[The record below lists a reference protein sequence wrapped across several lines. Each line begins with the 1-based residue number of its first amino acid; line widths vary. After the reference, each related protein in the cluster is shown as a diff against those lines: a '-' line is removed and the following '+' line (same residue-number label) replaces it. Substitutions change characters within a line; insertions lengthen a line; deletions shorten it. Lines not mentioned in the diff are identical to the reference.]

1 MPRISSETASAL
13 EEEGL
18 LMSSS
23 RNSNKFHWKRW
34 LRPIILT
41 LYFLTLVLAV
51 PVVVWQL
58 QRHNWSIHTKAWF
71 IAGISVLFT
80 LPVSLWGILQHVV
93 HLSRPD
99 LQKPIIRILWM
110 VPIFS
115 LASWGCLLWPDH
127 ATYLETLREFY
138 EAFVIYSFMGLLAN
152 FVQAQYP
159 SLEAILEA
167 KGKQRFPFPFCWCPP
182 HQAGQRVLCRCK
194 LAVLQHITIRLFSS
208 VIAAICEFLHV
219 YKHGTISVSSAW
231 LYLAILNGVS
241 ETFAVYSLVVLHQ
254 TLKEEL
260 KPIQPV
266 GKFVCMKLVLFL
278 TNWQGVIIA
287 GLLKSHVIS
296 ETSTWDW
303 QTAKAVGAGLQNF
316 ALCMEMFVAAIVF
329 QYSYSYTPYMKEQ
342 RRGTFWS
349 FFWEIWDVSDIT
361 EDVVAQAMGFTECL
375 CGSTKALREPHGLC
389 DYVFCN
395 I

>member
-1 MPRISSETASAL
+1 
-13 EEEGL
+13 
-18 LMSSS
+18 MSSS
-23 RNSNKFHWKRW
+23 RKIKFHLKRW
-34 LRPIILT
+34 LRPFILT

-71 IAGISVLFT
+71 IAGIGVLFT

-152 FVQAQYP
+152 F
-159 SLEAILEA
+159 
-167 KGKQRFPFPFCWCPP
+167 
-182 HQAGQRVLCRCK
+182 AGQRVLCRCK

-208 VIAAICEFLHV
+208 VIAATCEFLHV

-241 ETFAVYSLVVLHQ
+241 EAFAVYSLVVLHQ
-254 TLKEEL
+254 TLQEEL

-316 ALCMEMFVAAIVF
+316 ALCMEMLLAAIAF
-329 QYSYSYTPYMKEQ
+329 QYSYLYTPYMKEQ

-375 CGSTKALREPHGLC
+375 CGSTKGMRTEKDACVIELPAESICRVNKAMAVRVQCLAGSQRRLVRHPRWEVCLVRKPA
-389 DYVFCN
+389 
-395 I
+395 IQ